1 MKPVQP
7 IGKNLP
13 PRRDAVE
20 ASDVTPARSFNP
32 DVIVAPKARDRLL
45 ELIEREQ
52 LPGDVRDTLAGAL
65 TGDLRRQQLLFQAM
79 LDTWPRLQKNINEVL
94 REVCKAP
101 WEIKAW
107 SDHGKDASKTAE
119 EKASF
124 VKDTIKGMKPRP
136 HWGELSESGLIKA
149 IGYGYFAGHQVCEI
163 LWDRDGEGV
172 RPMSSRVLPP
182 RFYGYPYDEEG
193 DDRLMLNRDG
203 GYSGYDYEDF
213 PEHHFL
219 IAINGGHPGHAAV
232 AAPLRALTGYWLAAV
247 FGLKWL
253 LQFAQLFG
261 IPFRWATYSDDTVKQ
276 DVCNMLADIGAAGW
290 AAFPKG
296 TNVNFEDAAKS
307 ANALPQKDLIEMADT
322 QCDTMVLGQTLTTDV
337 GDSGSRAL
345 GDVHERVRVGVIQG
359 VIDFVSDVFNYQF
372 VPAISVLNY
381 GNTDE
386 LPTYTATLEQPKD
399 EAEMVTRDK
408 TLFLEMKLPVTKS
421 YIYERYGVPVPD
433 KDSDNLFQPPQQP
446 NGVQGGPATVDD
458 QKPRETKARL
468 EARDASLTW
477 KHFPEGSGT
486 LGIPRVEMPQIYSG
500 NRAALV
506 NFLKARGI
514 ECTKET
520 VKADTLKPTQADY
533 SPEKVMASVEFK
545 GGKRSILVSEDSH
558 VVDGHHQW
566 LGALEKEE
574 DIAIIRLGAPITR
587 LLNLAHQMPSTT
599 VSASD
604 NTPPTLDVLAS
615 NALRDLTGVTKEWL
629 APVRPYFERL
639 AALAMSN
646 QVSDEDFIEAL
657 QKAQKEMPE
666 LFDQLN
672 VEALQTSFEN
682 AIGTA
687 VIAGSVSRYEQ

>member
-1 MKPVQP
+1 MKRFDEEIRAANNP
-7 IGKNLP
+7 KSN
-13 PRRDAVE
+13 
-20 ASDVTPARSFNP
+20 SF
-32 DVIVAPKARDRLL
+32 DTGGIVAPKARDRLL

-52 LPGDVRDTLAGAL
+52 LPSDVRDTLAGAL

-94 REVCKAP
+94 GEVCDAP
-101 WEIKAW
+101 WEINAW
-107 SDHGKDASKTAE
+107 SDHGKNASKTAE
-119 EKASF
+119 EKASL
-124 VKDTIKGMKPRP
+124 VKDAIKGMKPRP
-136 HWGELSESGLIKA
+136 HWGELSEGGLTKA
-149 IGYGYFAGHQVCEI
+149 IAYGYFAGHQVCEV
-163 LWDRDGEGV
+163 LWDRGEKGITP
-172 RPMSSRVLPP
+172 RTSRVLPP

-219 IAINGGHPGHAAV
+219 ISINGGHPGHAAV

-261 IPFRWATYSDDTVKQ
+261 IPFRWAEYSDDTVQ
-276 DVCNMLADIGAAGW
+276 DKVCQMLESIGSAGW
-290 AAFPKG
+290 GAFPKG
-296 TNVNFEDAAKS
+296 TKVNFESAAQS
-307 ANALPQKDLIEMADT
+307 AQSLPQGDLLKMADA
-322 QCDTMVLGQTLTTDV
+322 QADTFILGQTLTTDV

-345 GDVHERVRVGVIQG
+345 GDVHEKVRIGVMQRVA
-359 VIDFVSDVFNYQF
+359 DFVADVYNYQF
-372 VPAISVLNY
+372 VPSIVGLNY

-386 LPTYTATLEQPKD
+386 LPTYRAKFKKPQD
-399 EAEMVTRDK
+399 EAAMVQRDR
-408 TLFLEMKLPVTKS
+408 TLFVEMKLPVTKS

-433 KDSDNLFQPPQQP
+433 KDSDDLFQPPQQS
-446 NGVQGGPATVDD
+446 NGVQGDPATGDD
-458 QKPRETKARL
+458 PAPHKTKARL

-574 DIAIIRLGAPITR
+574 NIAIIRLGAPITR

-687 VIAGSVSRYEQ
+687 VIAGSVSRYES